1 LIYIIGSGFSG
12 LTTAYSLLKKNS
24 NITIISPTEEK
35 NKNKKLTLLKYLFYK
50 NGEIKF
56 NNDYITKKINLI
68 EKVNYKN
75 CKFISSYQDGGL
87 SNIWGGVL
95 SNFNNYN
102 LQKFPYKT
110 KDIKHLKKEYLKL
123 EKIIFKKNF
132 KETNEKNKLNKN
144 ISFINFN
151 KSNQNTENLKK
162 YLKKRGVQFRYGFYL
177 KKIID
182 DKNEILLQDL
192 EKNNEAKLKYQKLY
206 LSCGPINSAKII
218 LNSFDT
224 FKSIKIFE
232 TTHFY
237 CLIKKIGSFKNST
250 FLNFNLKTLKFYAQL
265 YDINNILNIFGG
277 VNTKNIKLFKNY
289 YIAQCYLESN
299 KSSFIKISKI
309 KSNDFLIQ
317 GNNNYINNQKIK
329 KIFNLYN
336 QNNHDFKFYF
346 PIMNKTGSSNHL
358 GGSFPM
364 SKINKKKTT
373 KLNGEL
379 RNFKNIYLSDS
390 SVMNKIDMQPITM
403 FSLFNILKMNL

>member
-1 LIYIIGSGFSG
+1 MIYIIGSGFSG

-24 NITIISPTEEK
+24 NITIISPTKEK

-110 KDIKHLKKEYLKL
+110 KDLKYLKKEYLKL

-132 KETNEKNKLNKN
+132 KETNEKTKLNKN

-177 KKIID
+177 KKMV
-182 DKNEILLQDL
+182 
-192 EKNNEAKLKYQKLY
+192 
-206 LSCGPINSAKII
+206 
-218 LNSFDT
+218 
-224 FKSIKIFE
+224 IF
-232 TTHFY
+232 F
-237 CLIKKIGSFKNST
+237 
-250 FLNFNLKTLKFYAQL
+250 
-265 YDINNILNIFGG
+265 
-277 VNTKNIKLFKNY
+277 
-289 YIAQCYLESN
+289 
-299 KSSFIKISKI
+299 
-309 KSNDFLIQ
+309 
-317 GNNNYINNQKIK
+317 
-329 KIFNLYN
+329 
-336 QNNHDFKFYF
+336 
-346 PIMNKTGSSNHL
+346 
-358 GGSFPM
+358 
-364 SKINKKKTT
+364 
-373 KLNGEL
+373 
-379 RNFKNIYLSDS
+379 
-390 SVMNKIDMQPITM
+390 
-403 FSLFNILKMNL
+403 